1 MRRGANLPRVG
12 DYNERVV
19 INSLRRSPGLSQTE
33 LAHATGLAVPTIA
46 TIVRHL
52 LERDVIRSMD
62 AQAQGRGRPRI
73 PLALNPSA
81 GFGIGVHLDPL
92 QTSITLLD
100 LAGTT
105 RALRIEE
112 GAPADDPQ
120 IGVTRIAALIDEV
133 LHDTGM
139 DRSRILGI
147 GLATPGPIDIANG
160 RLMDPPWLPGW
171 RDFAIVDA
179 LSSASGFDVHF
190 QKDTIAAITGERWL
204 RVEDDDDSTMLFLYH
219 GMGLG
224 MGLAIGGEVVRGSSG
239 NAGEIGGFFENPGT
253 AMTLNSLAL
262 TDPASLCRTAA
273 SHGVSSIRQLLGRH
287 LEGPRP
293 PGSVIDLAFHELSR
307 AANAGDETCI
317 NVLTEAA
324 RALGEG
330 IRLIAGLLD
339 ADRVVLGGPSW
350 ALVSAIYEPII
361 RERCSSR
368 IAGGAAHD
376 LELSVSVMGAEAGAI
391 GAAALVLDDH
401 YVPHAAS
408 LSTDRS
414 H

>member
-1 MRRGANLPRVG
+1 
-12 DYNERVV
+12 V
-19 INSLRRSPGLSQTE
+19 INALRRNPGRSQTE

-46 TIVRHL
+46 SIVRQL
-52 LERDVIRSMD
+52 VDKGVIHSMG

-73 PLALNPSA
+73 SLALNPSA

-92 QTSITLLD
+92 QTSITVLD

-105 RALRIEE
+105 RELRIVD
-112 GAPADDPQ
+112 GAPAEDPQ
-120 IGVTRIAALIDEV
+120 IGVARIATLITEMIRDAKI
-133 LHDTGM
+133 
-139 DRSRILGI
+139 DRSRILGV
-147 GLATPGPIDIANG
+147 GVATPGPIDLANG

-171 RDFAIVDA
+171 RDFPLVDA
-179 LSSASGFDVHF
+179 LSTASGFDVHF

-204 RVEDDDDSTMLFLYH
+204 RVDDDDDSTMLFLYH
-219 GMGLG
+219 GMGVG

-239 NAGEIGGFFENPGT
+239 NAGEIGGFFEHPGT
-253 AMTLNSLAL
+253 AMRLNSLSL
-262 TDPASLCRTAA
+262 TDPASLCRAAA
-273 SHGVSSIRQLLGRH
+273 SRGASHITRLLGAH
-287 LEGPRP
+287 ADGPRP
-293 PGSVIDLAFHELSR
+293 PSDVIDVAFRELCR
-307 AANAGDETCI
+307 AASAGDETCV
-317 NVLTEAA
+317 NVLSEAA

-350 ALVSAIYEPII
+350 AMVSTIYEPII
-361 RERCSSR
+361 RERCSSW
-368 IAGGAAHD
+368 IPGGAAHD

-408 LSTDRS
+408 LSAGRS
-414 H
+414 R